1 MHKRA
6 IADDEPEMEATI
18 DDKVEFLR
26 VQYVSRLSLNSKKQ
40 QKETTL
46 FLLILEIAKYT

>member
-26 VQYVSRLSLNSKKQ
+26 VQYSKKQ
-40 QKETTL
+40 RYFCSFWKLQNIPNIGISL
-46 FLLILEIAKYT
+46 YL